1 MKPTRRT
8 FQFSLRAFLVLFA
21 ALAVWLGWQANR
33 LRRQAE
39 AVRVF
44 QQAGCVIGYRVPP
57 PRGQKI
63 GIEVFAKDD
72 SWRDFFRVPTDLV
85 LKGDL
90 VDDDVCR
97 SLDDLGELLSIELR
111 EDTRVTGAAIERI
124 GRLRRLEIIF
134 IHDPD
139 ITAEDVEKLS
149 RAVPA
154 ACEILSKYTLPGPRR

>member
-1 MKPTRRT
+1 MKPSRRV
-8 FQFSLRAFLVLFA
+8 FQFSLRTFLVLFT
-21 ALAVWLGWQANR
+21 ALAIWLGWQANR

-44 QQAGCVIGYRVPP
+44 QQAGCTIGYRVPP

-63 GIEVFAKDD
+63 GIEVFAKDV
-72 SWRDFFRVPTDLV
+72 SWRDYFRTPTDLA

-97 SLDDLGELLSIELR
+97 SLDDLGELRNIELR
-111 EDTRVTGAAIERI
+111 KDTRVTGATIERI
-124 GRLRRLEIIF
+124 GRLRRLEIIVV
-134 IHDPD
+134 HNPD

-149 RAVPA
+149 RALPA
-154 ACEILSKYTLPGPRR
+154 GCEILSKYTLPGPRR